1 MRIITSEMLIMKEI
15 DIPQITKVYDP
26 LSKRKDGTITPQAP
40 VIVSGCNLNL
50 KASANS
56 RFCLTQII
64 DFIRVIEFPF
74 VYKCSD
80 EQAILHLP
88 YLEPGE
94 YFPSIIIQESDG
106 KNSVYVLPDSWVVRW

>member
-15 DIPQITKVYDP
+15 DIPQIIKVYDP

-106 KNSVYVLPDSWVVRW
+106 KNSVYVLPDSWVVRR